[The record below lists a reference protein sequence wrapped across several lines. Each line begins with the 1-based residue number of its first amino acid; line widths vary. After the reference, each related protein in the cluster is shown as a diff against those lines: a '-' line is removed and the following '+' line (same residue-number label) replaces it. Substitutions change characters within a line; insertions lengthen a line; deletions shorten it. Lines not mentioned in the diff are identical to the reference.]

1 MDHDP
6 KKLHDRALE
15 YHEHPVPGKIK
26 IVLTKSAET
35 ADDLTLAYSP
45 GVAEPVRE
53 IAKNPAD
60 AYRYTGK
67 GNSVAIIS
75 NGTAILGLGALGPL
89 ASKPVMEGKALLFN
103 RFAHINA
110 IDIEVDNKSV
120 EDFITTV
127 EAIAETFGGINLED
141 IKAPECFIIERELQK
156 RCHIPIFHDD
166 QHGTA
171 IVTTAGILNAVEL
184 QGKKIEDCKVVCVGA
199 GAAGVACSDFL
210 IACGAKKE
218 NFFMI
223 DRHGVIR
230 SDRPQWNNGEK
241 PRFVNDSGPKTL
253 QEAIKDADIML
264 GVSGPGLVTEEDV
277 KSMADKAVIFAC
289 SNPDPEVDPAI
300 IRQVRPDIII
310 GTGRSDYP
318 NQINN
323 VLCFPF
329 LFRGTLD
336 VRATCINTEMMK
348 AAMNALREVA
358 KLPVPPEVVKAAQ
371 VDHLEYGRDYLI
383 PKPMDPRLYT
393 HVSRAVAEAAVKSGV
408 AQIPLP
414 EHYMEEYFFG
424 IKAQ

>member
-1 MDHDP
+1 MSHDA
-6 KKLHDRALE
+6 KLLHERALA
-15 YHEHPVPGKIK
+15 YHEKPVPGKIR
-26 IVLTKSAET
+26 IEITKPAET

-53 IAKNPAD
+53 IAKDPDN

-75 NGTAILGLGALGPL
+75 NGTAILGLGNLGPL
-89 ASKPVMEGKALLFN
+89 ASKPVMEGKALLFK
-103 RFAHINA
+103 RFAGINA

-127 EAIAETFGGINLED
+127 ECIANTFGGVNLED
-141 IKAPECFIIERELQK
+141 IKSPECFEIERELIK
-156 RCHIPIFHDD
+156 RCKVPIFHDD

-199 GAAGVACSDFL
+199 GAAGIACSDFL
-210 IACGAKKE
+210 IKCGAKKE
-218 NFFMI
+218 NFFMV

-230 SDRPQWNNGEK
+230 SDRPQYNNGEK
-241 PRFVNDSGPKTL
+241 PRFINDAGPKTL
-253 QEAIKDADIML
+253 KEAMENADVLL
-264 GVSGPGLVTEEDV
+264 GVSGPGLIDDQEVIH
-277 KSMADKAVIFAC
+277 MAKNAVIFAC
-289 SNPDPEVDPAI
+289 SNPDPEVDPE
-300 IRQVRPDIII
+300 VVTKLRPDIIM

-323 VLCFPF
+323 VLCFPY
-329 LFRGTLD
+329 LFRGALD

-348 AAMNALREVA
+348 AAMNALRDLA
-358 KLPVPPEVVKAAQ
+358 KEPVPAEVVKAAQ

-383 PKPMDPRLYT
+383 PKPMDARLKEKL
-393 HVSRAVAEAAVKSGV
+393 SAAVAKAAVDSGV

-414 EHYMEEYFFG
+414 DCY
-424 IKAQ
+424 K

>member
-1 MDHDP
+1 MSHDA
-6 KKLHDRALE
+6 KLLHDRALA
-15 YHEHPVPGKIK
+15 YHENPVPGKIK
-26 IVLTKSAET
+26 IEITKPAET

-53 IAKNPAD
+53 IAKDPEN

-75 NGTAILGLGALGPL
+75 NGTAILGLGNLGPL
-89 ASKPVMEGKALLFN
+89 ASKPVMEGKALLFK
-103 RFAHINA
+103 RFADINA

-127 EAIAETFGGINLED
+127 ECIANTFGGVNLED
-141 IKAPECFIIERELQK
+141 IKAPECFEIERELIK
-156 RCHIPIFHDD
+156 RCKVPIFHDD

-199 GAAGVACSDFL
+199 GAAGIACSDFL
-210 IACGAKKE
+210 IKCGAKKE
-218 NFFMI
+218 NFFMV

-230 SDRPQWNNGEK
+230 SDRPQYNNGEK
-241 PRFVNDSGPKTL
+241 PRFINDAGPKTL
-253 QEAIKDADIML
+253 KEAMETADVLL
-264 GVSGPGLVTEEDV
+264 GVSGPGLIDDQEVIH
-277 KSMADKAVIFAC
+277 MAKNAVIFAC
-289 SNPDPEVDPAI
+289 SNPDPEVDPE
-300 IRQVRPDIII
+300 VVSKLRPDIIM

-323 VLCFPF
+323 VLCFPY
-329 LFRGTLD
+329 LFRGALD

-348 AAMNALREVA
+348 AAMNALRNLA
-358 KLPVPPEVVKAAQ
+358 KEPVPAEVVKAAQ

-383 PKPMDPRLYT
+383 PKPMDARLKEKL
-393 HVSRAVAEAAVKSGV
+393 SSAVAKAAVDSGV

-414 EHYMEEYFFG
+414 DCY
-424 IKAQ
+424 K

>member
-1 MDHDP
+1 MSHDV
-6 KKLHDRALE
+6 KLLHDRALA
-15 YHEHPVPGKIK
+15 YHENPVPGKIK
-26 IVLTKSAET
+26 IEITKPAET

-53 IAKNPAD
+53 IAKDPEN

-75 NGTAILGLGALGPL
+75 NGTAILGLGNLGPL
-89 ASKPVMEGKALLFN
+89 ASKPVMEGKALLFK
-103 RFAHINA
+103 RFADINA

-127 EAIAETFGGINLED
+127 ECIANTFGGVNLED
-141 IKAPECFIIERELQK
+141 IKAPECFEIERELIK
-156 RCHIPIFHDD
+156 RCKVPIFHDD

-184 QGKKIEDCKVVCVGA
+184 QGKKIEACKVVCVGA
-199 GAAGVACSDFL
+199 GAAGIACSDFL
-210 IACGAKKE
+210 IKCGAKKE
-218 NFFMI
+218 NFFMV

-230 SDRPQWNNGEK
+230 SDRPQYNNGEK
-241 PRFVNDSGPKTL
+241 PRFINDAGPKTL
-253 QEAIKDADIML
+253 KEAMENADVLL
-264 GVSGPGLVTEEDV
+264 GVSGPGLIDDQEVIH
-277 KSMADKAVIFAC
+277 MAKNAVIFAC
-289 SNPDPEVDPAI
+289 SNPDPEVDPE
-300 IRQVRPDIII
+300 VVSKLRPDIIM

-323 VLCFPF
+323 VLCFPY
-329 LFRGTLD
+329 LFRGALD

-348 AAMNALREVA
+348 AAMNALRNLA
-358 KLPVPPEVVKAAQ
+358 KEPVPAEVVKAAQ

-383 PKPMDPRLYT
+383 PKPMDARLKEKL
-393 HVSRAVAEAAVKSGV
+393 SSAVAKAAVDSGV

-414 EHYMEEYFFG
+414 DCY
-424 IKAQ
+424 K

>member
-1 MDHDP
+1 MSHDA
-6 KKLHDRALE
+6 KLLHDRALA
-15 YHEHPVPGKIK
+15 YHENPVPGKIK
-26 IVLTKSAET
+26 IEITKPAET

-53 IAKNPAD
+53 IAKDPEN

-75 NGTAILGLGALGPL
+75 NGTAILGLGNLGPL
-89 ASKPVMEGKALLFN
+89 ASKPVMEGKALLFK
-103 RFAHINA
+103 RFADLNA

-127 EAIAETFGGINLED
+127 ECIANTFGGVNLED
-141 IKAPECFIIERELQK
+141 IKAPECFEIERELIK
-156 RCHIPIFHDD
+156 RCKVPIFHDD

-199 GAAGVACSDFL
+199 GAAGIACSDFL
-210 IACGAKKE
+210 IKCGAKKE
-218 NFFMI
+218 NFFMV

-230 SDRPQWNNGEK
+230 SDRPQYNNGEK
-241 PRFVNDSGPKTL
+241 PRFINDAGPKTL
-253 QEAIKDADIML
+253 KEAMENADVLL
-264 GVSGPGLVTEEDV
+264 GVSGPGLIDDQEVIH
-277 KSMADKAVIFAC
+277 MAKNAVIFAC
-289 SNPDPEVDPAI
+289 SNPDPEVDPE
-300 IRQVRPDIII
+300 VVSKLRPDIIM

-323 VLCFPF
+323 VLCFPY
-329 LFRGTLD
+329 LFRGALD

-348 AAMNALREVA
+348 AAMNALRNLA
-358 KLPVPPEVVKAAQ
+358 KEPVPAEVVKAAQ

-383 PKPMDPRLYT
+383 PKPMDARLKEKL
-393 HVSRAVAEAAVKSGV
+393 SSAVAKAAVDSGV

-414 EHYMEEYFFG
+414 DCY
-424 IKAQ
+424 K

>member
-1 MDHDP
+1 MSHDA
-6 KKLHDRALE
+6 KLLHDRALA
-15 YHEHPVPGKIK
+15 YHENPVPGKIK
-26 IVLTKSAET
+26 IEITKPAET

-53 IAKNPAD
+53 IAKDPEN

-75 NGTAILGLGALGPL
+75 NGTAILGLGNLGPL
-89 ASKPVMEGKALLFN
+89 ASKPVMEGKALLFK
-103 RFAHINA
+103 RFADINA

-127 EAIAETFGGINLED
+127 ECIANTFGGVNLED
-141 IKAPECFIIERELQK
+141 IKAPECFEIERELIK
-156 RCHIPIFHDD
+156 RCKVPIFHDD

-199 GAAGVACSDFL
+199 GAAGIACSDFL
-210 IACGAKKE
+210 IKCGAKKE
-218 NFFMI
+218 NFFMV

-230 SDRPQWNNGEK
+230 SDRPQYNNGEK
-241 PRFVNDSGPKTL
+241 PRFINDAGPKTL
-253 QEAIKDADIML
+253 KEAMENADVLL
-264 GVSGPGLVTEEDV
+264 GVSGPGLIDDQEVIH
-277 KSMADKAVIFAC
+277 MAKNAVIFAC
-289 SNPDPEVDPAI
+289 SNPDPEVDPE
-300 IRQVRPDIII
+300 VVSKLRPDIIM

-323 VLCFPF
+323 VLCFPY
-329 LFRGTLD
+329 LFRGALG

-348 AAMNALREVA
+348 AAMNALRNLA
-358 KLPVPPEVVKAAQ
+358 KEPVPAEVVKAAQ

-383 PKPMDPRLYT
+383 PKPMDARLKEKL
-393 HVSRAVAEAAVKSGV
+393 SSAVAKAAVDSGV

-414 EHYMEEYFFG
+414 DCY
-424 IKAQ
+424 K

>member
-1 MDHDP
+1 MSHDA
-6 KKLHDRALE
+6 KLLHDRALA
-15 YHEHPVPGKIK
+15 YHENPVPGKIK
-26 IVLTKSAET
+26 IEITKPAET

-53 IAKNPAD
+53 IAKDPEN

-75 NGTAILGLGALGPL
+75 NGTAILGLGNLGPL
-89 ASKPVMEGKALLFN
+89 ASKPVMEGKALLFK
-103 RFAHINA
+103 RFADINA

-127 EAIAETFGGINLED
+127 ECIANTFGGVNLED
-141 IKAPECFIIERELQK
+141 IKAPECFEIERELIK
-156 RCHIPIFHDD
+156 RCKVPIFHDD

-199 GAAGVACSDFL
+199 GAAGIACSDFL
-210 IACGAKKE
+210 IKCGAKKE
-218 NFFMI
+218 NFFMV

-230 SDRPQWNNGEK
+230 SDRPQYNNGEK
-241 PRFVNDSGPKTL
+241 PRFINDAGPKTL
-253 QEAIKDADIML
+253 KEAMENADVLL
-264 GVSGPGLVTEEDV
+264 GVSGPGLIDDQEVIH
-277 KSMADKAVIFAC
+277 MAKNAVIFAC
-289 SNPDPEVDPAI
+289 SNPDPEVDPEVVSKL
-300 IRQVRPDIII
+300 RHDIIM

-323 VLCFPF
+323 VLCFPY
-329 LFRGTLD
+329 LFRGALD

-348 AAMNALREVA
+348 AAMNALRNLA
-358 KLPVPPEVVKAAQ
+358 KEPVPAEVVKAAQ

-383 PKPMDPRLYT
+383 PKPMDARLKEKL
-393 HVSRAVAEAAVKSGV
+393 SSAVAKAAVDSGV
-408 AQIPLP
+408 APIPLP
-414 EHYMEEYFFG
+414 DCY
-424 IKAQ
+424 K

>member
-1 MDHDP
+1 MSHDA
-6 KKLHDRALE
+6 KLLHDRALA
-15 YHEHPVPGKIK
+15 YHENPVPGKIK
-26 IVLTKSAET
+26 IEITKPAET

-53 IAKNPAD
+53 IAKDPEN

-75 NGTAILGLGALGPL
+75 NGTAILGLGNLGPL
-89 ASKPVMEGKALLFN
+89 ASKPVMEGKALLFK
-103 RFAHINA
+103 RFADINA

-127 EAIAETFGGINLED
+127 ECIANTFGGVNLED
-141 IKAPECFIIERELQK
+141 IKAPECFEIERELIK
-156 RCHIPIFHDD
+156 RCKVPIFHDD

-199 GAAGVACSDFL
+199 GAAGIACSNFL
-210 IACGAKKE
+210 IKCGAKKE
-218 NFFMI
+218 NFFMV

-230 SDRPQWNNGEK
+230 SDRPQYNNGEK
-241 PRFVNDSGPKTL
+241 PRFINDAGPKTL
-253 QEAIKDADIML
+253 KEAMENADVLL
-264 GVSGPGLVTEEDV
+264 GVSGPGLIDDQEVIH
-277 KSMADKAVIFAC
+277 MAKNAVIFAC
-289 SNPDPEVDPAI
+289 SNPDPEVDPE
-300 IRQVRPDIII
+300 VVSKLRPDIIM

-323 VLCFPF
+323 VLCFPY
-329 LFRGTLD
+329 LFRGALD

-348 AAMNALREVA
+348 AAMNALRNLA
-358 KLPVPPEVVKAAQ
+358 KEPVPAEVVKAAQ

-383 PKPMDPRLYT
+383 PKPMDARLKEKL
-393 HVSRAVAEAAVKSGV
+393 SSAVAKAAVDSGV

-414 EHYMEEYFFG
+414 DCY
-424 IKAQ
+424 K

>member
-1 MDHDP
+1 MSHDA
-6 KKLHDRALE
+6 KLLHDRALA
-15 YHEHPVPGKIK
+15 YHENPVPGKIK
-26 IVLTKSAET
+26 IEITKPAET

-53 IAKNPAD
+53 IAKDPEN

-75 NGTAILGLGALGPL
+75 NGTAILGLGNLGPL
-89 ASKPVMEGKALLFN
+89 ASKPVMEGKALLFK
-103 RFAHINA
+103 RFADINA

-127 EAIAETFGGINLED
+127 ECIANTFGGVNLED
-141 IKAPECFIIERELQK
+141 IKAPECFEIERELIK
-156 RCHIPIFHDD
+156 RCKVPIFHDD

-199 GAAGVACSDFL
+199 GAAGIACSDFL
-210 IACGAKKE
+210 IKCGAKKE
-218 NFFMI
+218 NFFMV

-230 SDRPQWNNGEK
+230 SDRPLYNNGEK
-241 PRFVNDSGPKTL
+241 PRFINDAGPKTL
-253 QEAIKDADIML
+253 KEAMENADVLL
-264 GVSGPGLVTEEDV
+264 GVSGPGLIDDQEVIH
-277 KSMADKAVIFAC
+277 MAKNAVIFAC
-289 SNPDPEVDPAI
+289 SNPDPEVDPE
-300 IRQVRPDIII
+300 VVSKLRPDIIM

-323 VLCFPF
+323 VLCFPY
-329 LFRGTLD
+329 LFRGALD

-348 AAMNALREVA
+348 AAMNALRNLA
-358 KLPVPPEVVKAAQ
+358 KEPVPAEVVKAAQ

-383 PKPMDPRLYT
+383 PKPMDARLKEKL
-393 HVSRAVAEAAVKSGV
+393 SSAVAKAAVDSGV

-414 EHYMEEYFFG
+414 DCY
-424 IKAQ
+424 K

>member
-1 MDHDP
+1 MSHDA
-6 KKLHDRALE
+6 KLLHDRALA
-15 YHEHPVPGKIK
+15 YHENPVPGKIK
-26 IVLTKSAET
+26 IEITKPAET

-53 IAKNPAD
+53 IAKDPEN

-75 NGTAILGLGALGPL
+75 NGTAILGLGNLGPL
-89 ASKPVMEGKALLFN
+89 ASKPVMEGKALLFK
-103 RFAHINA
+103 RFADINA
-110 IDIEVDNKSV
+110 IDIEVDNNSV

-127 EAIAETFGGINLED
+127 ECIANTFGGVNLED
-141 IKAPECFIIERELQK
+141 IKAPECFEIERELIK
-156 RCHIPIFHDD
+156 RCKVPIFHDD

-210 IACGAKKE
+210 IKCGAKKE
-218 NFFMI
+218 NFFMV

-230 SDRPQWNNGEK
+230 SDRPQYNNGEK
-241 PRFVNDSGPKTL
+241 PRFINDAGPKTL
-253 QEAIKDADIML
+253 KEAMENADVLL
-264 GVSGPGLVTEEDV
+264 GVSGPGLIDDQEVIH
-277 KSMADKAVIFAC
+277 MAKNAVIFAC
-289 SNPDPEVDPAI
+289 SNPDPEVDPE
-300 IRQVRPDIII
+300 VVSKLRPDIIM

-323 VLCFPF
+323 VLCFPY
-329 LFRGTLD
+329 LFRGALD

-348 AAMNALREVA
+348 AAMNALRNLA
-358 KLPVPPEVVKAAQ
+358 KEPVPAEVVKAAQ

-383 PKPMDPRLYT
+383 PKPMDARLKEKL
-393 HVSRAVAEAAVKSGV
+393 SSAVAKAAVDSGV

-414 EHYMEEYFFG
+414 DCY
-424 IKAQ
+424 K

>member
-1 MDHDP
+1 MSHDA
-6 KKLHDRALE
+6 KLLHDRALA
-15 YHEHPVPGKIK
+15 YHENPVPGKIK
-26 IVLTKSAET
+26 IEITKPAET

-53 IAKNPAD
+53 IAKDPEN

-75 NGTAILGLGALGPL
+75 NGTAILGLGNLGPL
-89 ASKPVMEGKALLFN
+89 ASKPVMEGKALLFK
-103 RFAHINA
+103 RFADINA

-127 EAIAETFGGINLED
+127 ECIANTFGGVNLED
-141 IKAPECFIIERELQK
+141 IKAPECFEIERELIK
-156 RCHIPIFHDD
+156 RCKVPIFHDD

-199 GAAGVACSDFL
+199 GAAGIACSDFL
-210 IACGAKKE
+210 IKCGAKKE
-218 NFFMI
+218 NFFMV

-230 SDRPQWNNGEK
+230 SDRPQYNNGEK
-241 PRFVNDSGPKTL
+241 PRFINDAGPKTL
-253 QEAIKDADIML
+253 KEAMENADVLL
-264 GVSGPGLVTEEDV
+264 GVSGPGLIDDQEVIH
-277 KSMADKAVIFAC
+277 MAKNAVIFAC
-289 SNPDPEVDPAI
+289 SNPDPEVDPE
-300 IRQVRPDIII
+300 VVSKLRPDIIM

-323 VLCFPF
+323 VLCFPY
-329 LFRGTLD
+329 LFRGALD

-348 AAMNALREVA
+348 AAMNALRNLA
-358 KLPVPPEVVKAAQ
+358 KEPVPAEVVKAAQ
-371 VDHLEYGRDYLI
+371 IDHLEYGRDYLI
-383 PKPMDPRLYT
+383 PKPMDARLKEKL
-393 HVSRAVAEAAVKSGV
+393 SSAVAKAAVDSGV

-414 EHYMEEYFFG
+414 DCY
-424 IKAQ
+424 K

>member
-1 MDHDP
+1 MSHDA
-6 KKLHDRALE
+6 KLLHDRALA
-15 YHEHPVPGKIK
+15 YHENPVPGKIK
-26 IVLTKSAET
+26 IEITKPAET

-53 IAKNPAD
+53 IAKDPEN

-75 NGTAILGLGALGPL
+75 NGTAILGLGNLGPL
-89 ASKPVMEGKALLFN
+89 ASKPVMEGKALLFK
-103 RFAHINA
+103 RFADINA

-127 EAIAETFGGINLED
+127 ECIANTFGGVNLED
-141 IKAPECFIIERELQK
+141 IKAPECFEIERELIK
-156 RCHIPIFHDD
+156 RCKVPIFHDD

-210 IACGAKKE
+210 IKCGAKKE
-218 NFFMI
+218 NFFMV

-230 SDRPQWNNGEK
+230 SDRPQYNNGEK
-241 PRFVNDSGPKTL
+241 PRFINDAGPKTL
-253 QEAIKDADIML
+253 KEAMENADVLL
-264 GVSGPGLVTEEDV
+264 GVSGPGLIDDQEVIH
-277 KSMADKAVIFAC
+277 MAKNAVIFAC
-289 SNPDPEVDPAI
+289 SNPDPEVDPE
-300 IRQVRPDIII
+300 VVSKLRPDIIM

-323 VLCFPF
+323 VLCFPY
-329 LFRGTLD
+329 LFRGALD

-348 AAMNALREVA
+348 AAMNALRNLA
-358 KLPVPPEVVKAAQ
+358 KEPVPAEVVKAAQ

-383 PKPMDPRLYT
+383 PKPMDARLKEKL
-393 HVSRAVAEAAVKSGV
+393 SSAVAKAAVDSGV
-408 AQIPLP
+408 ARIPLP
-414 EHYMEEYFFG
+414 DCY
-424 IKAQ
+424 K

>member
-1 MDHDP
+1 MSHDA
-6 KKLHDRALE
+6 KLLHDRALA
-15 YHEHPVPGKIK
+15 YHENPVPGKIK
-26 IVLTKSAET
+26 IEITKPAET

-53 IAKNPAD
+53 IAKDPEN

-75 NGTAILGLGALGPL
+75 NGTAILGLGNLGPL
-89 ASKPVMEGKALLFN
+89 ASKPVMEGKALLFK
-103 RFAHINA
+103 RFADINA

-127 EAIAETFGGINLED
+127 ECIANTFGGVNLED
-141 IKAPECFIIERELQK
+141 IKAPECFEIERELIK
-156 RCHIPIFHDD
+156 RCKVPIFHDD

-184 QGKKIEDCKVVCVGA
+184 QCKKIEDCKVVCVGA
-199 GAAGVACSDFL
+199 GAAGIACSDFL
-210 IACGAKKE
+210 IKCGAKKE
-218 NFFMI
+218 NFFMV

-230 SDRPQWNNGEK
+230 SDRPQYNNGEK
-241 PRFVNDSGPKTL
+241 PRFINDAGPKTL
-253 QEAIKDADIML
+253 KEAMENADVLL
-264 GVSGPGLVTEEDV
+264 GVSGPGLIDDQEVIH
-277 KSMADKAVIFAC
+277 MAKNAVIFAC
-289 SNPDPEVDPAI
+289 SNPDPEVDPE
-300 IRQVRPDIII
+300 VVSKLRPDIIM

-323 VLCFPF
+323 VLCFPY
-329 LFRGTLD
+329 LFRGALD

-348 AAMNALREVA
+348 AAMNALRNLA
-358 KLPVPPEVVKAAQ
+358 KEPVPAEVVKAAQ

-383 PKPMDPRLYT
+383 PKPMDARLKEKL
-393 HVSRAVAEAAVKSGV
+393 SSAVARAAVDSGV

-414 EHYMEEYFFG
+414 DCY
-424 IKAQ
+424 K

>member
-1 MDHDP
+1 MSHDA
-6 KKLHDRALE
+6 KLLHDRALA
-15 YHEHPVPGKIK
+15 YHEKPVPGKIK
-26 IVLTKSAET
+26 VEITKPAET

-53 IAKNPAD
+53 IAKDPDN

-75 NGTAILGLGALGPL
+75 NGTAILGLGNLGPL
-89 ASKPVMEGKALLFN
+89 ASKPVMEGKALLFK
-103 RFAHINA
+103 RFADINA

-127 EAIAETFGGINLED
+127 ECIANTFGGVNLED
-141 IKAPECFIIERELQK
+141 IKAPECFEIERELIK
-156 RCHIPIFHDD
+156 RCKVPIFHDD

-199 GAAGVACSDFL
+199 GAAGIACSDFL
-210 IACGAKKE
+210 IKCGAKKE
-218 NFFMI
+218 NFFMV

-230 SDRPQWNNGEK
+230 SDRPQYNNGEK
-241 PRFVNDSGPKTL
+241 PRFINDAGPKTL
-253 QEAIKDADIML
+253 KEAMENADVLL
-264 GVSGPGLVTEEDV
+264 GVSGPGLIDEQEVIHMS
-277 KSMADKAVIFAC
+277 KNAVIFAC
-289 SNPDPEVDPAI
+289 SNPDPEVDPE
-300 IRQVRPDIII
+300 VVSKLRPDIIM

-323 VLCFPF
+323 VLCFPY
-329 LFRGTLD
+329 LFRGALD

-348 AAMNALREVA
+348 AAMNALRDLA
-358 KLPVPPEVVKAAQ
+358 KEPVPAEVVKAAQ

-383 PKPMDPRLYT
+383 PKPMDARLKEKL
-393 HVSRAVAEAAVKSGV
+393 SSAVAKAAVDSGV

-414 EHYMEEYFFG
+414 DCY
-424 IKAQ
+424 K

>member
-1 MDHDP
+1 MSHDA
-6 KKLHDRALE
+6 KLLHDRALA
-15 YHEHPVPGKIK
+15 YHENPVPGKIK
-26 IVLTKSAET
+26 IEITKPAET

-53 IAKNPAD
+53 IAKDPEN

-75 NGTAILGLGALGPL
+75 NGTAILGLGNLGPL
-89 ASKPVMEGKALLFN
+89 ASKPVMEGKALLFK
-103 RFAHINA
+103 RFADINA

-127 EAIAETFGGINLED
+127 ECIANTFGGVNLED
-141 IKAPECFIIERELQK
+141 IKAPECFEIERELIK
-156 RCHIPIFHDD
+156 RCKVPIFHDD

-199 GAAGVACSDFL
+199 GAAGIACSDFL
-210 IACGAKKE
+210 IKCGAKKE
-218 NFFMI
+218 NFFMV

-230 SDRPQWNNGEK
+230 SDRPQYNNGEK
-241 PRFVNDSGPKTL
+241 PRFINDAGPKTL
-253 QEAIKDADIML
+253 KEAMENADVLL
-264 GVSGPGLVTEEDV
+264 GVSGPGLIDDQEVIH
-277 KSMADKAVIFAC
+277 MAKNAVIFAC
-289 SNPDPEVDPAI
+289 SNPNPEVDPE
-300 IRQVRPDIII
+300 VVSKLRPDIIM

-323 VLCFPF
+323 VLCFPY
-329 LFRGTLD
+329 LFRGALD

-348 AAMNALREVA
+348 AAMNALRNLA
-358 KLPVPPEVVKAAQ
+358 KEPVPAEVVKAAQ

-383 PKPMDPRLYT
+383 PKPMDARLKEKL
-393 HVSRAVAEAAVKSGV
+393 SSAVAKAAVDSGV

-414 EHYMEEYFFG
+414 DCY
-424 IKAQ
+424 K

>member
-1 MDHDP
+1 MSHDA
-6 KKLHDRALE
+6 KLLHDRALA
-15 YHEHPVPGKIK
+15 YHENPVPGKIK
-26 IVLTKSAET
+26 IEITKPAET

-53 IAKNPAD
+53 IAKDPEN

-75 NGTAILGLGALGPL
+75 NGTAILGLGNLGPL
-89 ASKPVMEGKALLFN
+89 ASKPVMEGKALLFK
-103 RFAHINA
+103 RFADINA

-127 EAIAETFGGINLED
+127 ECIANTFGGVNLED
-141 IKAPECFIIERELQK
+141 IKAPECFEIERELIK
-156 RCHIPIFHDD
+156 RCKVPIFHDD

-199 GAAGVACSDFL
+199 GAAGIACSDFL
-210 IACGAKKE
+210 IKCGAKKE
-218 NFFMI
+218 NFFMV

-230 SDRPQWNNGEK
+230 SDRPQYNNGEK
-241 PRFVNDSGPKTL
+241 PRFINDAGPKTL
-253 QEAIKDADIML
+253 KEAMENADVLL
-264 GVSGPGLVTEEDV
+264 GFSGPGLIDDQEVIH
-277 KSMADKAVIFAC
+277 MAKNAVIFAC
-289 SNPDPEVDPAI
+289 SNPDPEVDPE
-300 IRQVRPDIII
+300 VVSKLRPDIIM

-323 VLCFPF
+323 VLCFPY
-329 LFRGTLD
+329 LFRGALD

-348 AAMNALREVA
+348 AAMNALRNLA
-358 KLPVPPEVVKAAQ
+358 KEPVPAEVVKAAQ

-383 PKPMDPRLYT
+383 PKPMDARLKEKL
-393 HVSRAVAEAAVKSGV
+393 SSAVAKAAVDSGV

-414 EHYMEEYFFG
+414 DCY
-424 IKAQ
+424 K

>member
-1 MDHDP
+1 MSHDA
-6 KKLHDRALE
+6 KLLHDRALA
-15 YHEHPVPGKIK
+15 YHENPVPGKIK
-26 IVLTKSAET
+26 IEITKPAET

-53 IAKNPAD
+53 IAKDPEN

-75 NGTAILGLGALGPL
+75 NGTAILGLGNLGPL
-89 ASKPVMEGKALLFN
+89 ASKPVMEGKALLFK
-103 RFAHINA
+103 RFADINA

-127 EAIAETFGGINLED
+127 ECIANTFGGVNLED
-141 IKAPECFIIERELQK
+141 IKAPECFEIERELIK
-156 RCHIPIFHDD
+156 RCKVPIFHDD

-199 GAAGVACSDFL
+199 GAAGIACSDFL
-210 IACGAKKE
+210 IKCGAKKE
-218 NFFMI
+218 NFFMV

-230 SDRPQWNNGEK
+230 SDRPQYNNGEK
-241 PRFVNDSGPKTL
+241 PRFINDAGPKTL
-253 QEAIKDADIML
+253 KEAMENADVLL
-264 GVSGPGLVTEEDV
+264 GVSGPGLIDDQEVIH
-277 KSMADKAVIFAC
+277 MAKNAVIFAC
-289 SNPDPEVDPAI
+289 SNPDPEVDLE
-300 IRQVRPDIII
+300 VVSKLRPDIIM

-323 VLCFPF
+323 VLCFPY
-329 LFRGTLD
+329 LFRGALD

-348 AAMNALREVA
+348 AAMNALRNLA
-358 KLPVPPEVVKAAQ
+358 KEPVPAEVVKAAQ

-383 PKPMDPRLYT
+383 PKPMDARLKEKL
-393 HVSRAVAEAAVKSGV
+393 SSAVAKAAVDSGV

-414 EHYMEEYFFG
+414 DCY
-424 IKAQ
+424 K

>member
-1 MDHDP
+1 MSHDA
-6 KKLHDRALE
+6 KLLHDRALA
-15 YHEHPVPGKIK
+15 YHENPVPGKIK
-26 IVLTKSAET
+26 IEITKPAET

-53 IAKNPAD
+53 IAKDPEN

-75 NGTAILGLGALGPL
+75 NGTAILGLGNLGPL
-89 ASKPVMEGKALLFN
+89 ASKPVMEGKALLFK
-103 RFAHINA
+103 RFADINA

-127 EAIAETFGGINLED
+127 ECIANTFGGVNLED
-141 IKAPECFIIERELQK
+141 IKAPECFEIERELIK
-156 RCHIPIFHDD
+156 RCKVPIFHDD

-184 QGKKIEDCKVVCVGA
+184 QGKKIEACKVVCVGA
-199 GAAGVACSDFL
+199 GAAGIACSDFL
-210 IACGAKKE
+210 IKCGAKKE
-218 NFFMI
+218 NFFMV

-230 SDRPQWNNGEK
+230 SDRPQYNNGEK
-241 PRFVNDSGPKTL
+241 PRFINDAGPKTL
-253 QEAIKDADIML
+253 KEAMENADVLL
-264 GVSGPGLVTEEDV
+264 GVSGPGLIDDQEVIH
-277 KSMADKAVIFAC
+277 MAKNAVIFAC
-289 SNPDPEVDPAI
+289 SNPDPEVDPE
-300 IRQVRPDIII
+300 VVSKLRPDIIM

-323 VLCFPF
+323 VLCFPY
-329 LFRGTLD
+329 LFRGALD

-348 AAMNALREVA
+348 AAMNALRNLA
-358 KLPVPPEVVKAAQ
+358 KEPVPAEVVKAAQ

-383 PKPMDPRLYT
+383 TKPMDARLKEKL
-393 HVSRAVAEAAVKSGV
+393 SSAVAKAAVDSGV

-414 EHYMEEYFFG
+414 DCY
-424 IKAQ
+424 K

>member
-1 MDHDP
+1 MSHDA
-6 KKLHDRALE
+6 KLLHDRALA
-15 YHEHPVPGKIK
+15 YHENPVPGKIK
-26 IVLTKSAET
+26 IEITKPAET

-53 IAKNPAD
+53 IAKDPEN

-75 NGTAILGLGALGPL
+75 NGTAILGLGNLGPL
-89 ASKPVMEGKALLFN
+89 ASKPVMEGKALLFK
-103 RFAHINA
+103 RFADINA

-127 EAIAETFGGINLED
+127 ECIANTFGGVNLED
-141 IKAPECFIIERELQK
+141 IKAPECFEIERELIK
-156 RCHIPIFHDD
+156 RCKVPIFHDD

-199 GAAGVACSDFL
+199 GAAGIACSDFL
-210 IACGAKKE
+210 IKCGAKKE
-218 NFFMI
+218 NFFMV

-230 SDRPQWNNGEK
+230 SDRPQYSNGEM
-241 PRFVNDSGPKTL
+241 PRFINDAGPKTL
-253 QEAIKDADIML
+253 KEAMENADVLL
-264 GVSGPGLVTEEDV
+264 GVSGPGLIDDQEVIH
-277 KSMADKAVIFAC
+277 MAKNAVIFAC
-289 SNPDPEVDPAI
+289 SNPDPEVDPE
-300 IRQVRPDIII
+300 VVSKLRPDIIM

-323 VLCFPF
+323 VLCFPY
-329 LFRGTLD
+329 LFRGALD

-348 AAMNALREVA
+348 AAMNALRNLA
-358 KLPVPPEVVKAAQ
+358 KEPVPAEVVKAAQ

-383 PKPMDPRLYT
+383 PKPMDARLKEKL
-393 HVSRAVAEAAVKSGV
+393 SSAVAKAAVDSGV

-414 EHYMEEYFFG
+414 DCY
-424 IKAQ
+424 K

>member
-1 MDHDP
+1 MSHDA
-6 KKLHDRALE
+6 KLLHDRALA
-15 YHEHPVPGKIK
+15 YHENPVPGKIK
-26 IVLTKSAET
+26 IEITKPAET

-53 IAKNPAD
+53 IAKDPEN

-75 NGTAILGLGALGPL
+75 NGTAILGLGNLGSL
-89 ASKPVMEGKALLFN
+89 ASKPVMEGKALLFK
-103 RFAHINA
+103 RFADINA

-127 EAIAETFGGINLED
+127 ECIANTFGGVNLED
-141 IKAPECFIIERELQK
+141 IKAPECFEIERELIK
-156 RCHIPIFHDD
+156 RCKVPIFHDD

-199 GAAGVACSDFL
+199 GAAGIACSDFL
-210 IACGAKKE
+210 IKCGAKKE
-218 NFFMI
+218 NFFMV

-230 SDRPQWNNGEK
+230 SDRPQYNNGEK
-241 PRFVNDSGPKTL
+241 PRFINDAGPKTL
-253 QEAIKDADIML
+253 KEAMENADVLL
-264 GVSGPGLVTEEDV
+264 GVSGPGLIDDQEVIH
-277 KSMADKAVIFAC
+277 MAKNAVIFAC
-289 SNPDPEVDPAI
+289 SNPDPEVDPE
-300 IRQVRPDIII
+300 VVSKLRPDIIM

-323 VLCFPF
+323 VLCFPY
-329 LFRGTLD
+329 LFRGALD

-348 AAMNALREVA
+348 AAMNALRNLA
-358 KLPVPPEVVKAAQ
+358 KEPVPAEVVKAAQ

-383 PKPMDPRLYT
+383 PKPMDARLKEKL
-393 HVSRAVAEAAVKSGV
+393 SSAVAKAAVDSGV

-414 EHYMEEYFFG
+414 DCY
-424 IKAQ
+424 K

>member
-1 MDHDP
+1 MSHDA
-6 KKLHDRALE
+6 KLLHDRALA
-15 YHEHPVPGKIK
+15 YHENPVPGKIK
-26 IVLTKSAET
+26 IEITKPAET

-53 IAKNPAD
+53 IAKDPEN

-75 NGTAILGLGALGPL
+75 NGTAILGLGNLGPL
-89 ASKPVMEGKALLFN
+89 ASKPVMEGKALLFK
-103 RFAHINA
+103 RFADINA

-127 EAIAETFGGINLED
+127 ECIANTFGGVNLED
-141 IKAPECFIIERELQK
+141 IKAPECFEIERELIK
-156 RCHIPIFHDD
+156 RCKVPIFHDD

-199 GAAGVACSDFL
+199 GAAGIACSDFL
-210 IACGAKKE
+210 IKCGAKKE
-218 NFFMI
+218 NFFMV

-230 SDRPQWNNGEK
+230 SDRPQYNNGEK
-241 PRFVNDSGPKTL
+241 PRFINDAGPKTL
-253 QEAIKDADIML
+253 KEAMENADVLL
-264 GVSGPGLVTEEDV
+264 GVSGPGLIDDQEVIH
-277 KSMADKAVIFAC
+277 MAKNAVIFAC
-289 SNPDPEVDPAI
+289 SNPDPEVDPE
-300 IRQVRPDIII
+300 VVSKLRPDIIM

-323 VLCFPF
+323 VLCFPY
-329 LFRGTLD
+329 LFRGALD

-348 AAMNALREVA
+348 AAMNALRNLA
-358 KLPVPPEVVKAAQ
+358 KEPVPAEVVKAAQ
-371 VDHLEYGRDYLI
+371 VEHLEYGRDYLI
-383 PKPMDPRLYT
+383 PKPMDARLKEKL
-393 HVSRAVAEAAVKSGV
+393 SSAVAKAAVDSGV

-414 EHYMEEYFFG
+414 DCY
-424 IKAQ
+424 K

>member
-1 MDHDP
+1 MSHDA
-6 KKLHDRALE
+6 KLLHDRALA
-15 YHEHPVPGKIK
+15 YHENPVPGKIK
-26 IVLTKSAET
+26 IEITKPAET

-53 IAKNPAD
+53 IAKDPEN

-75 NGTAILGLGALGPL
+75 NGTAILGLGNLGPL
-89 ASKPVMEGKALLFN
+89 ASKPVMEGKALLFK
-103 RFAHINA
+103 RFADINA
-110 IDIEVDNKSV
+110 VDIEVDNKSV

-127 EAIAETFGGINLED
+127 ECIANTFGGVNLED
-141 IKAPECFIIERELQK
+141 IKAPECFEIERELIK
-156 RCHIPIFHDD
+156 RCKVPIFHDD

-199 GAAGVACSDFL
+199 GAAGIACSDFL
-210 IACGAKKE
+210 IKCGAKKE
-218 NFFMI
+218 NFFMV

-230 SDRPQWNNGEK
+230 SDRPQYNNGEK
-241 PRFVNDSGPKTL
+241 PRFINDAGPKTL
-253 QEAIKDADIML
+253 KEAMENADVLL
-264 GVSGPGLVTEEDV
+264 GVSGPGLIDDQEVIH
-277 KSMADKAVIFAC
+277 MAKNAVIFAC
-289 SNPDPEVDPAI
+289 SNPDPEVDPE
-300 IRQVRPDIII
+300 VVSKLRPDIIM

-323 VLCFPF
+323 VLCFPY
-329 LFRGTLD
+329 LFRGALD

-348 AAMNALREVA
+348 AAMNALRNLA
-358 KLPVPPEVVKAAQ
+358 KEPVPAEVVKAAQ

-383 PKPMDPRLYT
+383 PKPMDARLKEKL
-393 HVSRAVAEAAVKSGV
+393 SSAVAKAAVDSGV

-414 EHYMEEYFFG
+414 DCY
-424 IKAQ
+424 K

>member
-1 MDHDP
+1 MSHDA
-6 KKLHDRALE
+6 KLLHDRALA
-15 YHEHPVPGKIK
+15 YHENPVPGKIK
-26 IVLTKSAET
+26 IEITKPAET

-53 IAKNPAD
+53 IAKDPEN

-75 NGTAILGLGALGPL
+75 NGTAILGLGNLGPL
-89 ASKPVMEGKALLFN
+89 ASKPVMEGKALLFK
-103 RFAHINA
+103 RFADINA

-127 EAIAETFGGINLED
+127 ECIANTFGGVNLED
-141 IKAPECFIIERELQK
+141 IKAPECFEIERELIK
-156 RCHIPIFHDD
+156 RCKVPIFHDD

-199 GAAGVACSDFL
+199 GAAGIACSDFL
-210 IACGAKKE
+210 IKCGAKKE
-218 NFFMI
+218 NFFMV

-230 SDRPQWNNGEK
+230 SDRPQYNNGEK
-241 PRFVNDSGPKTL
+241 PRFINDAGPKTL
-253 QEAIKDADIML
+253 KEAMENADVLL
-264 GVSGPGLVTEEDV
+264 GVSGPGLIDDQEVIH
-277 KSMADKAVIFAC
+277 MAKNAVIFAC
-289 SNPDPEVDPAI
+289 SNPDPEVDPE
-300 IRQVRPDIII
+300 VVSKLRPDIIM

-323 VLCFPF
+323 VLCFPY
-329 LFRGTLD
+329 LFRGALD

-348 AAMNALREVA
+348 AAMNALRNLA
-358 KLPVPPEVVKAAQ
+358 KEPVPAEVVKAAQ
-371 VDHLEYGRDYLI
+371 VDHLGYGRDYLI
-383 PKPMDPRLYT
+383 PKPMDARLKEKL
-393 HVSRAVAEAAVKSGV
+393 SSAVAKAAVDSGV

-414 EHYMEEYFFG
+414 DCY
-424 IKAQ
+424 K

>member
-1 MDHDP
+1 MSHDA
-6 KKLHDRALE
+6 KLLHDRALA
-15 YHEHPVPGKIK
+15 YHENPVPGKIK
-26 IVLTKSAET
+26 IEITKPAET

-53 IAKNPAD
+53 IAKDPEN

-75 NGTAILGLGALGPL
+75 NGTAILGLGNLGPL
-89 ASKPVMEGKALLFN
+89 ASKPVMEGKALLFK
-103 RFAHINA
+103 RFADINA

-127 EAIAETFGGINLED
+127 ECIANTFGGVNLED
-141 IKAPECFIIERELQK
+141 IKAPECFEIERELIK
-156 RCHIPIFHDD
+156 RCKVPIFHDD

-199 GAAGVACSDFL
+199 GAAGIACSDFL
-210 IACGAKKE
+210 IKCGAKKE
-218 NFFMI
+218 NFFMV

-230 SDRPQWNNGEK
+230 SDRPQYNNGEK
-241 PRFVNDSGPKTL
+241 PRFINDSGPKTL
-253 QEAIKDADIML
+253 KEAMENADVLL
-264 GVSGPGLVTEEDV
+264 GVSGPGLIDDQEVIH
-277 KSMADKAVIFAC
+277 MAKKAVIFAC
-289 SNPDPEVDPAI
+289 SNPDPEVDPE
-300 IRQVRPDIII
+300 VVSKLRPDIIM

-323 VLCFPF
+323 VLCFPY
-329 LFRGTLD
+329 LFRGALD

-348 AAMNALREVA
+348 AAMNALRNLA
-358 KLPVPPEVVKAAQ
+358 KEPVPAEVVKAAQ

-383 PKPMDPRLYT
+383 PKPMDARLKEKL
-393 HVSRAVAEAAVKSGV
+393 SSAVAKAAVDSGV

-414 EHYMEEYFFG
+414 DCY
-424 IKAQ
+424 K

>member
-1 MDHDP
+1 MSHDA
-6 KKLHDRALE
+6 KLLHDRALA
-15 YHEHPVPGKIK
+15 YHENPVPGKIK
-26 IVLTKSAET
+26 IEITKPAET

-53 IAKNPAD
+53 IAKDPEN

-75 NGTAILGLGALGPL
+75 NGTAILGLGNLGPL
-89 ASKPVMEGKALLFN
+89 ASKPVMEGKALLFK
-103 RFAHINA
+103 RFADINA

-127 EAIAETFGGINLED
+127 ECIANTFGGVNLED
-141 IKAPECFIIERELQK
+141 IKAPECFEIERELIK
-156 RCHIPIFHDD
+156 RCKVPIFHDD

-199 GAAGVACSDFL
+199 GAAGIACSDFL
-210 IACGAKKE
+210 IKCGAKKE
-218 NFFMI
+218 KFFMV

-230 SDRPQWNNGEK
+230 SDRPQYNNGEK
-241 PRFVNDSGPKTL
+241 PRFINDAGPKTL
-253 QEAIKDADIML
+253 KEAMENADVLL
-264 GVSGPGLVTEEDV
+264 GVSGPGLIDDQEVIH
-277 KSMADKAVIFAC
+277 MAKNAVIFAC
-289 SNPDPEVDPAI
+289 SNPDPEVDPE
-300 IRQVRPDIII
+300 VVSKLRPDIIM

-323 VLCFPF
+323 VLCFPY
-329 LFRGTLD
+329 LFRGALD

-348 AAMNALREVA
+348 AAMNALRNLA
-358 KLPVPPEVVKAAQ
+358 KEPVPAEVVKAAQ

-383 PKPMDPRLYT
+383 PKPMDARLKEKL
-393 HVSRAVAEAAVKSGV
+393 SSAVARAAVDSGV

-414 EHYMEEYFFG
+414 DCY
-424 IKAQ
+424 K

>member
-1 MDHDP
+1 MSHDA
-6 KKLHDRALE
+6 KLLHDRALA
-15 YHEHPVPGKIK
+15 YHENPVPGKIK
-26 IVLTKSAET
+26 IEITKPAET

-53 IAKNPAD
+53 IAKDPEN

-75 NGTAILGLGALGPL
+75 NGTAILGLGNLGPL
-89 ASKPVMEGKALLFN
+89 ASKPVMEGKALLFK
-103 RFAHINA
+103 RFADINA

-127 EAIAETFGGINLED
+127 ECIANTFGGVNLED
-141 IKAPECFIIERELQK
+141 IKAPECFEIERELIK
-156 RCHIPIFHDD
+156 RCKVPIFHDD

-199 GAAGVACSDFL
+199 GAAGIACSDFL
-210 IACGAKKE
+210 IKCGAKKE
-218 NFFMI
+218 NFFMV

-230 SDRPQWNNGEK
+230 SDRPQYNNGEK
-241 PRFVNDSGPKTL
+241 PRFINDAGPKTL
-253 QEAIKDADIML
+253 KEAMGNADVLL
-264 GVSGPGLVTEEDV
+264 GVSGPGLIDDQEVIH
-277 KSMADKAVIFAC
+277 MAKNAVIFAC
-289 SNPDPEVDPAI
+289 SNPDPEVDPE
-300 IRQVRPDIII
+300 VVSKLRPDIIM

-323 VLCFPF
+323 VLCFPY
-329 LFRGTLD
+329 LFRGALD

-348 AAMNALREVA
+348 AAMNALRNLA
-358 KLPVPPEVVKAAQ
+358 KEPVPAEVVKAAQ

-383 PKPMDPRLYT
+383 PKPMDARLKEKL
-393 HVSRAVAEAAVKSGV
+393 SSAVAKAAVDSGV

-414 EHYMEEYFFG
+414 DCY
-424 IKAQ
+424 K

>member
-1 MDHDP
+1 MSHDA
-6 KKLHDRALE
+6 KLLHDRALA
-15 YHEHPVPGKIK
+15 YHENPVPGKIK
-26 IVLTKSAET
+26 IEITKPAET

-53 IAKNPAD
+53 IAKDPEN

-75 NGTAILGLGALGPL
+75 NGTAILGLGNLGPL
-89 ASKPVMEGKALLFN
+89 ASKPVMEGKALLFK
-103 RFAHINA
+103 RFADINA

-120 EDFITTV
+120 EDFITTI
-127 EAIAETFGGINLED
+127 ECIANTFGGVNLED
-141 IKAPECFIIERELQK
+141 IKAPECFEIERELIK
-156 RCHIPIFHDD
+156 RCKVPIFHDD

-199 GAAGVACSDFL
+199 GAAGIACSDFL
-210 IACGAKKE
+210 IKCGAKKE
-218 NFFMI
+218 NFFMV

-230 SDRPQWNNGEK
+230 SDRPQYNNGEK
-241 PRFVNDSGPKTL
+241 PRFINDAGPKTL
-253 QEAIKDADIML
+253 KEAMENADVLL
-264 GVSGPGLVTEEDV
+264 GVSGPGLIDDQEVIH
-277 KSMADKAVIFAC
+277 MAKNAVIFAC
-289 SNPDPEVDPAI
+289 SNPDPEVDPE
-300 IRQVRPDIII
+300 VVSKLRPDIIM

-323 VLCFPF
+323 VLCFPY
-329 LFRGTLD
+329 LFRGALD

-348 AAMNALREVA
+348 AAMNALRNLA
-358 KLPVPPEVVKAAQ
+358 KEPVPAEVVKAAQ

-383 PKPMDPRLYT
+383 PKPMDARLKEKL
-393 HVSRAVAEAAVKSGV
+393 SSAVAKAAVDSGV

-414 EHYMEEYFFG
+414 DCY
-424 IKAQ
+424 K

>member
-1 MDHDP
+1 MSHDA
-6 KKLHDRALE
+6 KLLHERALA
-15 YHEHPVPGKIK
+15 YHEKPVPGKIR
-26 IVLTKSAET
+26 IEITKPAET

-53 IAKNPAD
+53 IAKDPDN

-75 NGTAILGLGALGPL
+75 NGTAILGLGNLGPL
-89 ASKPVMEGKALLFN
+89 ASKPVMEGKALLFK
-103 RFAHINA
+103 RFAGINA

-127 EAIAETFGGINLED
+127 ECIANTFGGVNLED
-141 IKAPECFIIERELQK
+141 IKAPECFEIERELIK
-156 RCHIPIFHDD
+156 RCKVPIFHDD

-184 QGKKIEDCKVVCVGA
+184 QGKKIENCKVVCVGA
-199 GAAGVACSDFL
+199 GAAGIACSDFL
-210 IACGAKKE
+210 IKCGAKKE
-218 NFFMI
+218 NFFMV

-230 SDRPQWNNGEK
+230 SDRPQYNNGEK
-241 PRFVNDSGPKTL
+241 PRFINDAGPKTL
-253 QEAIKDADIML
+253 KEAMENADVLL
-264 GVSGPGLVTEEDV
+264 GVSGPGLIDDQEVIH
-277 KSMADKAVIFAC
+277 MAKNAVIFAC
-289 SNPDPEVDPAI
+289 SNPDPEVDPE
-300 IRQVRPDIII
+300 VVTKLRPDIIM

-323 VLCFPF
+323 VLCFPY
-329 LFRGTLD
+329 LFRGALD

-348 AAMNALREVA
+348 AAMNALRDLA
-358 KLPVPPEVVKAAQ
+358 KEPVPAEVVKAAQ

-383 PKPMDPRLYT
+383 PKPMDARLKEKL
-393 HVSRAVAEAAVKSGV
+393 SAAVAKAAVDSGV

-414 EHYMEEYFFG
+414 DCY
-424 IKAQ
+424 K

>member
-1 MDHDP
+1 MSHDA
-6 KKLHDRALE
+6 KLLHDRALA
-15 YHEHPVPGKIK
+15 YHENPVPGKIK
-26 IVLTKSAET
+26 IEITKPAET

-53 IAKNPAD
+53 IAKDPEN

-75 NGTAILGLGALGPL
+75 NGTAILGLGNLGPL
-89 ASKPVMEGKALLFN
+89 ASKPVMEGKALLFK
-103 RFAHINA
+103 RFADINA

-127 EAIAETFGGINLED
+127 ECIANTFGGVNLED
-141 IKAPECFIIERELQK
+141 IKAPECFEIERELIK
-156 RCHIPIFHDD
+156 RCKVPIFHDD

-199 GAAGVACSDFL
+199 GAAGIACSDFL
-210 IACGAKKE
+210 IKCGAKKE
-218 NFFMI
+218 NFFMV

-230 SDRPQWNNGEK
+230 SDRPQYNNGEK
-241 PRFVNDSGPKTL
+241 PRFINDAGPKTL
-253 QEAIKDADIML
+253 KEAMENADVLL
-264 GVSGPGLVTEEDV
+264 GVSGPGLIDDQEVIH
-277 KSMADKAVIFAC
+277 MAKNAVIFAC
-289 SNPDPEVDPAI
+289 SNPDPEVDPE
-300 IRQVRPDIII
+300 VVSKLRPDIIM

-323 VLCFPF
+323 VLCFPY
-329 LFRGTLD
+329 LFRGALD
-336 VRATCINTEMMK
+336 VRATYINTEIMK
-348 AAMNALREVA
+348 AAMNALRNLA
-358 KLPVPPEVVKAAQ
+358 KELVPAEVVKAAQ

-383 PKPMDPRLYT
+383 PKPMDARLKEKL
-393 HVSRAVAEAAVKSGV
+393 SSAVAKAAVDSGV

-414 EHYMEEYFFG
+414 DCY
-424 IKAQ
+424 K